1 MIWKNRSSADG
12 GRAVFSRPGKAG
24 CWPTGQGGAGR
35 PPALRGTGGRR
46 GEVTPPY
53 GSTTGGAQ
61 QRADVGIGPYALR
74 GRGRHAEVV
83 VPYGGKSRKGSP
95 LPGFRRLRR
104 KEVGSFFAAAC
115 TWRKILLTERRVKR
129 VRPLWGPDP
138 FCAKAECEAP
148 PAVPEGP
155 QPSCRHAA
163 RGRGNLKGKQPK
175 RRQWRSKRGCFEAAA
190 RLAAPNRGRES
201 ECRNG
206 ADEVP
211 PLSS

>member
-1 MIWKNRSSADG
+1 M
-12 GRAVFSRPGKAG
+12 
-24 CWPTGQGGAGR
+24 GASVPR
-35 PPALRGTGGRR
+35 PPSSGN
-46 GEVTPPY
+46 
-53 GSTTGGAQ
+53 SKK
-61 QRADVGIGPYALR
+61 GP
-74 GRGRHAEVV
+74 G
-83 VPYGGKSRKGSP
+83 P
-95 LPGFRRLRR
+95 LPGFRRERR
-104 KEVGSFFAAAC
+104 KEAGSFFAAAHPRVVSLAHPGQFTSC

-190 RLAAPNRGRES
+190 RLAAPNRGRQS
-201 ECRNG
+201 ECHNG